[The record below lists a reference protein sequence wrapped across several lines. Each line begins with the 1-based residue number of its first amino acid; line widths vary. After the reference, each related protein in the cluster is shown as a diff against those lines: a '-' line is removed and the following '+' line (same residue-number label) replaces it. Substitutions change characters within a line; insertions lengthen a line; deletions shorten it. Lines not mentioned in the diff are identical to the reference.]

1 MKRAKGSLSIS
12 AGLKTLLESG
22 VSAVVG
28 TRDADLVPEITRAW
42 GLLVS
47 KDRKSISLCVPLATS
62 QKTLDNLA
70 GNGQITVCCSL
81 PTSYKTVQL
90 KGQCIRTTDPRR
102 ADLAAVARHREAF
115 GRLNVRIG
123 VPRPRSETFWRRE
136 LEISRIW
143 SNVRFVP
150 EQVFDQTPGRTPDH
164 PYERTLAPY
173 RPARKHCLVL

>member
-1 MKRAKGSLSIS
+1 MKRAKSSVAIS
-12 AGLKTLLESG
+12 AELKAFLESG
-22 VSAVVG
+22 VSVVVG

-62 QKTLDNLA
+62 HKTLDNLA

-90 KGQCIRTTDPRR
+90 KGQGIETADPSR
-102 ADLAAVARHREAF
+102 ADLTAVARHREAF

-123 VPRPRSETFWRRE
+123 VPRQRIETFWRRE
-136 LEISRIW
+136 LETSPDLVKVRI
-143 SNVRFVP
+143 VP
-150 EQVFDQTPGRTPDH
+150 EQVFDQTPGPDAGS
-164 PYERTLAPY
+164 PL
-173 RPARKHCLVL
+173 